1 MAMIAQYPQ
10 SLALAMTAQTSAAL
24 DLLVTIT
31 LPTTPR
37 MITVFQFA
45 NMIA

>member
-1 MAMIAQYPQ
+1 MITQFQ
-10 SLALAMTAQTSAAL
+10 ALAQTAQTSAAKAMI
-24 DLLVTIT
+24 LVTIT